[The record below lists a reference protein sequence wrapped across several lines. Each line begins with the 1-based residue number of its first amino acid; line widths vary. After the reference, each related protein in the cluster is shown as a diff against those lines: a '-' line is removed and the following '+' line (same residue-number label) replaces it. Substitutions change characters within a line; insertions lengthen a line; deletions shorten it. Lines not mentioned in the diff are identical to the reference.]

1 MAYQLSFERLIPYDA
16 GQSGITVD
24 TTLKLA
30 EKSVSLVAKVDTGAS
45 YCIFERKYGLS
56 LGLNIESGL
65 EQPISTATGRF
76 LTYGHDVTL
85 VVGGFEFDSIAYFA
99 ADAGL
104 ERNVLGRH
112 GWLDRIILG
121 VVDYE
126 GKLLLNRYSG
136 P

>member
-16 GQSGITVD
+16 SQSGITVD

-45 YCIFERKYGLS
+45 YCIFERKYALS
-56 LGLNIESGL
+56 LGLSIESGL

-76 LTYGHDVTL
+76 LTYGHEVTL

-99 ADAGL
+99 ADPWL

-112 GWLDRIILG
+112 GWLDRIILV

-126 GKLLLNRYSG
+126 GKLLLNRYAG